1 MMCPLRFPVE
11 VTLLAILYVGK
22 VHATGSLLGLRDA
35 TRVRPGRP
43 PVRYKAEET
52 ERIKNEEP
60 ESSPGSQRYPRNS
73 LIGVERLQVPV
84 QEAEIVPAEVSIEK
98 EKHGLH
104 S

>member
-1 MMCPLRFPVE
+1 MCPLRFPVE
-11 VTLLAILYVGK
+11 VTFLAVLYVGQ
-22 VHATGSLLGLRDA
+22 VHTTGSLLGLRDA
-35 TRVRPGRP
+35 TWVRPGRP

-52 ERIKNEEP
+52 ERVKNEEP
-60 ESSPGSQRYPRNS
+60 ESSPRCQRYPRYC

-84 QEAEIVPAEVSIEK
+84 QETEIVPAEVSIEK